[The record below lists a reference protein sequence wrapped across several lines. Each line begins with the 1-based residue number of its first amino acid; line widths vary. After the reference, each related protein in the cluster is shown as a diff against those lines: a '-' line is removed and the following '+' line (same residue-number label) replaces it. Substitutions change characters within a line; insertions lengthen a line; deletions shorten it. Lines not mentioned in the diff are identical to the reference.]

1 MPYDYFDSFD
11 RFDELCLPPQDAF
24 YNKLE
29 DKPCPR
35 RMYRRAQ
42 EVWSRF
48 NCSNLGQYVD
58 LYMKTDILLLADVFE
73 QFRSSCISTYDLD
86 PAHYFTLPGFT
97 WDAMLK
103 YTRQELE
110 LLTDQDMF
118 LFVERGIRGG
128 LSQVCSKR
136 RAHANNKY
144 MSKYDSTKPDVYLM
158 YNDINNQYGWSMSQ
172 YLPYGGFEWV
182 DSNIDIT
189 TIPDD
194 ADEGYILEVD
204 LEYPQH
210 LHDAHTDLPF
220 CALHI
225 NPKTMK
231 PPTEAAEISK
241 LMATLNNKEK
251 YVIHYRALKQAL
263 AHGLILS
270 KVHRVLKFKQ
280 SPWLKSYIDLN
291 TELRKKA
298 KNEFEK
304 NLFKLMNNAVFGKT
318 MENVRKRVN
327 IKLLT
332 QWKGRYGAESY
343 IAKPEFKSC
352 AIFNENLVAVELN
365 KLEIYLNKP
374 IYVGQAILDL
384 AKTTIYSFHYDYMMD
399 RFGDNCT
406 VLYTDTDSLIYEIR
420 EQDPYMA
427 IKSDCF
433 KYYDTSDYD
442 PNNPY
447 GIPLVN
453 KKVLG
458 MMKDENNGQI
468 MTDYVGLRSKLYTTK
483 VLSTKDD
490 LIKLQQ
496 KLEAE
501 EYDEDEI
508 ATIIKNYGLTKK
520 AKGIKKSVVETKIT
534 FDDYVECLET
544 YKRKTTSQNL
554 IRTDKHQ
561 VYSITQ
567 SKIALSPEDDKRYLI
582 PDSFNTLP
590 WGHYAIN
597 KPQDVEQMEVD

>member
-508 ATIIKNYGLTKK
+508 ATVIKNYGLTKK

-567 SKIALSPEDDKRYLI
+567 SKIALSLEDDKRYLI

-590 WGHYAIN
+590 WGHYAIS